1 MPTQAGGAPPLAFLI
16 MRNLYPGLFS
26 PLDFLCL
33 STHVSR
39 PRQKV
44 IGEISM
50 ADMTSLNK
58 ALVFGLVAASTLVLL
73 ILIGV
78 ASSNVAP
85 NMAQLNTESPAATR

>member
-1 MPTQAGGAPPLAFLI
+1 
-16 MRNLYPGLFS
+16 
-26 PLDFLCL
+26 
-33 STHVSR
+33 
-39 PRQKV
+39 
-44 IGEISM
+44 M